1 MNKEDCKKVFVE
13 QCKTYQKLRME
24 EKPNVYERD
33 VNFGVYLGM
42 RYMMIRSGQF
52 TLEEIDEIE
61 KSVSNQKAVSV

>member
-13 QCKTYQKLRME
+13 QCKIYQRLRME

-42 RYMMIRSGQF
+42 RDMMIRSGLF
-52 TLEEIDEIE
+52 TLEEINDIE
-61 KSVSNQKAVSV
+61 KSISNQKAVFA